1 MRKDYAFWSASRST
15 HSKNNLKR
23 KVMRAIRA
31 MNKNIEDDEKWLG
44 RFKIRARAF
53 QHFTYEDGSANRCAV
68 VFDII
73 DTKTGITQ
81 ICCLPDHAF
90 LSPYSFDFWN
100 VVNDFV
106 NDQTMGE

>member
-1 MRKDYAFWSASRST
+1 MRADYAFWSASRST

-23 KVMRAIRA
+23 KVMKTIRA
-31 MNKNIEDDEKWLG
+31 MNKNIKDDEKWQG
-44 RFKIRARAF
+44 RFKIRTRAF

-68 VFDII
+68 VFDMI

-81 ICCLPDHAF
+81 VVCLPDNCF
-90 LSPYSFDFWN
+90 MPPFTFNFWN

>member
-1 MRKDYAFWSASRST
+1 MRADYVFWSASRST

-23 KVMRAIRA
+23 KVMKAIRA
-31 MNKNIEDDEKWLG
+31 MNKNIEDDEKWQG
-44 RFKIRARAF
+44 RFKIRTRAF

-68 VFDII
+68 VFDMT

-81 ICCLPDHAF
+81 VECLPDHAF

>member
-23 KVMRAIRA
+23 KVMKTIRA
-31 MNKNIEDDEKWLG
+31 MNKNIEDDEKWQG
-44 RFKIRARAF
+44 RFKIRTRAF
-53 QHFTYEDGSANRCAV
+53 HHFTYKDGSANRCAV
-68 VFDII
+68 VFEMI

-81 ICCLPDHAF
+81 VACLSDHCF
-90 LSPYSFDFWN
+90 MPPFIFNFWN
-100 VVNDFV
+100 AINDFV